1 MALPALS
8 IVIASTRPG
17 RVGRTVGD
25 WFVERARQHA
35 GFDVTVVDLAEVRL
49 PFLDEP
55 EHPRF
60 RRYQHE
66 HTKKWSAAVDAAD
79 AFVFVTPEYDYS
91 MPATLLN
98 AVQFLSVE
106 WHYKACGFV
115 SYGGVSGGTRSV
127 QMAKQVI
134 TAVKMMPI
142 PEAVSIP
149 FVAAALKDGVYP
161 GAKTQ
166 DDAASAMLGELLRW
180 TSALAVLRK
189 PKPR

>member
-1 MALPALS
+1 MALPTLS

-25 WFVERARQHA
+25 WFTERARQHG
-35 GFDVTVVDLAEVRL
+35 GFEVKVVDLAEVRL

-55 EHPRF
+55 RHPRF
-60 RRYQHE
+60 RQYEHE
-66 HTKKWSAAVDAAD
+66 HTKRWSETIGASD

-98 AVQFLSVE
+98 ALQFLSVE

-115 SYGGVSGGTRSV
+115 SYGGVSAGTRSV
-127 QMAKQVI
+127 QMAKQVV
-134 TAVKMMPI
+134 TALKMMPMA
-142 PEAVSIP
+142 EGVFIP
-149 FVAAALKDGVYP
+149 FVPKELKDGVYP
-161 GAKTQ
+161 GSKTQ
-166 DDAASAMLGELLRW
+166 EDAAKVMLDELGRW

-189 PKPR
+189 PA